1 MRDGHLD
8 PAPARLAAVI
18 LAGGRARR
26 LGGRDKPM
34 VAVGGVPMLHRVL
47 AAVTEV
53 GAAPRVVVGPGREG
67 LPGDVRVV
75 REEPAGG
82 GPVAAAAA
90 GLAELGA
97 LVRPVPPRGDRA
109 VVPRLVALLAADLPL
124 LTGKSIEML
133 ARAVDEGGV
142 EGAVFLDGEGR
153 RQLLCGVWRTSA
165 LAETIARHGVVEG
178 ASLRALVAG
187 LDVREVRWERPQPP
201 YFDCDTEEDLRRM
214 DASE

>member
-1 MRDGHLD
+1 M
-8 PAPARLAAVI
+8 I

-47 AAVTEV
+47 AAVTQV
-53 GAAPRVVVGPGREG
+53 GAEPRVVVGPGREG
-67 LPGDVRVV
+67 LPGAVRVV

-97 LVRPVPPRGDRA
+97 LTRPVSPRDDPAARLVAPRA
-109 VVPRLVALLAADLPL
+109 VPPGGDQAAPGLVALLAADLPL
-124 LTGKSIEML
+124 LTGKSIEVL
-133 ARAVDEGGV
+133 VRAVDEGGV
-142 EGAVFLDGEGR
+142 DGAVFLDGEGR

-165 LAETIARHGVVEG
+165 LAEAIARHGVVEG

-187 LDVREVRWERPQPP
+187 LDVREVRWDRPRPP

>member
-90 GLAELGA
+90 GLAELGVLA
-97 LVRPVPPRGDRA
+97 RPVPPRRDRA
-109 VVPRLVALLAADLPL
+109 APRLVALLAADLPL
-124 LTGKSIEML
+124 LTGESLEVL
-133 ARAVDEGGV
+133 VRAVDEGGV
-142 EGAVFLDGEGR
+142 DGAMFLDGEGR
-153 RQLLCGVWRTSA
+153 RQLLCGVWRTPA
-165 LAETIARHGVVEG
+165 LAEAIARHGVVEG
-178 ASLRALVAG
+178 ASLRALFAG
-187 LDVREVRWERPQPP
+187 LDVREVLWERPRPP

-214 DASE
+214 SAGE